1 MRHAVERPPPNPA
14 PTGDLPSMCLLREA
28 DRDVLR
34 DEHFRTIA
42 SLSSPMVPGNAATML
57 ELLGA
62 RQLAVARGV
71 RKIEAGNGGFRVRT
85 DMGVRG
91 VDVVINAV
99 NPSPHSIPES
109 ASALITSMLA
119 AGAAEFHPDGGLNV
133 EPATGRLV
141 VSGRAD
147 PRLYAVGDLAGGGLF
162 ITTSIPGLAGR
173 AEATARAILAR

>member
-109 ASALITSMLA
+109 ASALTTSMLA
-119 AGAAEFHPDGGLNV
+119 RPGRPSSTRTAG
-133 EPATGRLV
+133 
-141 VSGRAD
+141 
-147 PRLYAVGDLAGGGLF
+147 
-162 ITTSIPGLAGR
+162 
-173 AEATARAILAR
+173 